1 MADLYLPNLHWF
13 AMKNPFTGSCGNFRF
28 RIVPKVIMATD
39 KEVDFENSTME
50 AEFWHG
56 LFCYEKSTVEEKQT
70 FPMNDDG
77 RLAMKAW
84 LEENIE

>member
-13 AMKNPFTGSCGNFRF
+13 AMKNPFTGSYGNFRF